1 MLAFTTS
8 AADAIRSVL
17 SSADDDVIGLRI
29 MVESGGCAGHKYNMG
44 LETEIQSDD
53 EVVDLSGVK
62 VLVDPSSKAILDEV
76 TVDFVTDVS
85 GAGFKFNNPAA
96 TSTCG
101 CGKSFSC

>member
-1 MLAFTTS
+1 MLAFTDT
-8 AADAIRSVL
+8 AADAIKSVL
-17 SSADDDVIGLRI
+17 SSADADVVGLRI

-44 LETEIQSDD
+44 LETEVQPDD
-53 EVVDLSGVK
+53 EVVELAGVK
-62 VLVDPSSKAILDEV
+62 VLVDPSSKTILSEV
-76 TVDFVTDVS
+76 TVDFVTEVG